1 MGPIYLNIYVI
12 DSYVNGKA
20 SNISCCDLWVDYK
33 KKSLGFVGWIL
44 FNSITAF
51 NTSLF
56 QSLIIILSKKLYKL
70 SKLILFSKKKFD
82 FVKRCNKIVL
92 LNSKTKQD
100 FWDLYIYMWTRG
112 F

>member
-44 FNSITAF
+44 FNSITVF

-70 SKLILFSKKKFD
+70 SKLILFSKKNFD

-92 LNSKTKQD
+92 LNLNKAR
-100 FWDLYIYMWTRG
+100 FLRPLHIYVD
-112 F
+112 